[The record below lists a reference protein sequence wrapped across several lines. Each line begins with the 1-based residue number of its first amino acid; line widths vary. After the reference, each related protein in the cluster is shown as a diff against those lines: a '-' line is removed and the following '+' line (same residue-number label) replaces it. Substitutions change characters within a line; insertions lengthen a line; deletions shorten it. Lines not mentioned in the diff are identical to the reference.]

1 MTKRGQKHMTKIQRE
16 ELVAKALA
24 GEKAPVLA
32 ETFKVTVGQVFKIVR
47 QERPAL
53 SAGRRG
59 ARGVEQSKRSALRRV
74 DAGEAVAAVAREIG
88 VDRGTIFRWMR
99 ARAP

>member
-1 MTKRGQKHMTKIQRE
+1 M
-16 ELVAKALA
+16 AKALA

-59 ARGVEQSKRSALRRV
+59 ARGVEQSKRSEALRRV